1 MNTVDPNYPLSVWL
15 LLSLYSITLKS
26 NKENDHQVM
35 KLLIVKQIL
44 LVSTTWNV
52 RRTVLRMW
60 KPYLGAKGWSTQSSD
75 YDYIH
80 NHFCDSGVVCRNQA
94 LPIVAVCCKQSTTY
108 PLKLTS
114 LNKEPTYSAV
124 KGVCSAGLT
133 TTTLPQAR
141 AAESFKHAILR
152 GKFHGTIAPTTPTGS
167 CLVYTK

>member
-1 MNTVDPNYPLSVWL
+1 MKNVKTIFRGQRVDQHNL
-15 LLSLYSITLKS
+15 LTMIISIIII
-26 NKENDHQVM
+26 M
-35 KLLIVKQIL
+35 KLL
-44 LVSTTWNV
+44 
-52 RRTVLRMW
+52 M
-60 KPYLGAKGWSTQSSD
+60 A
-75 YDYIH
+75 
-80 NHFCDSGVVCRNQA
+80 CRNQA
-94 LPIVAVCCKQSTTY
+94 LPIVAVCCKQSPTY